1 VLRGYLDYLEVVPGS
16 PIRARVSGTDSDP
29 AVQVLKVSH
38 SDPHPDGPGFL
49 ADKQLWPVT
58 PLRPVG
64 EQATL
69 AGSFGIID
77 HCFTAAEPAATL
89 ALWVQPTRIDDHAV
103 IASWLTA
110 SGPLLLVID
119 HGRFAIKLTGGSE
132 SDGRALLAAPH
143 DVRERVWYFVA
154 AGFDAGAGSTLL
166 AWAQAGRTGGPY
178 VLTGRSAD
186 LMRPAA
192 GSSLLLGAGP
202 GADGPRADLDGK
214 ISAPSLIAAAPD
226 AIALMDIMN
235 WGAERAAGDAA
246 LLARWVFGPDGDPDR
261 IADRSGRARHG
272 RLVNAPSL
280 GVTGPPEAGR
290 AREDTARAEGRSG
303 YATAHFHRDDLED
316 CGWPDTHEIA
326 VPAGAASGIYV
337 LRVGDRGGAA
347 DLPFVVESP
356 DTPPVLLVVPTFTWQ
371 AYANLGRDPARYP
384 GLSHYALH
392 RDGSP
397 VYVTTR
403 LKPMPTIE
411 PGARLEVDQ
420 VDSFAGAEAD
430 APGGATHLLMAD
442 LYVNRWLE
450 RSGVPFGAVTD
461 GTIHARGAAALA
473 GCAAVVLS
481 AHPEYWTAP
490 MLDALESFIDGG
502 GSVLYLGGNGLYWVT
517 SVHPAKPHLLEV
529 RRQAGSQ
536 TSSAEPGEARH
547 VFDDQPGGIWSACG
561 RPPDRLVSVGF
572 AGFGWD
578 TGVPYLRTEAS
589 FAPEFA
595 WVFDGTGPAAIGT
608 EGLNLGGAV
617 AIEFDSHSP
626 GLAPDGCTVLAS
638 ARPDAGG
645 FFRSY
650 EDGIGRAPDPLVRC
664 DMTIR
669 QTPSG
674 GLVFSLGSIAA
685 SGCLSVRD
693 GQNDLA
699 RICTNVLRRTLG

>member
-1 VLRGYLDYLEVVPGS
+1 VLRGYLDYLEVMPGS

-29 AVQVLKVSH
+29 VVQVLKISH

-49 ADKQLWPVT
+49 ADEQMWPVAF
-58 PLRPVG
+58 LGPVA
-64 EQATL
+64 EQATE

-77 HCFTAAEPAATL
+77 HCFTGDERAATL
-89 ALWVQPTRIDDHAV
+89 ALWVLPTRIDDRAV

-110 SGPLLLVID
+110 SGPLLLVIG
-119 HGRFAIKLTGGSE
+119 HGRFALELAGGTE
-132 SDGRALLAAPH
+132 PGGRVLLAAPH
-143 DVRERVWYFVA
+143 DLRERVWYFVA
-154 AGFDAGAGSTLL
+154 AGFDVDAGSTVL

-178 VLTGRSAD
+178 VLTGRSAG
-186 LMRPAA
+186 LARPAA
-192 GSSLLLGAGP
+192 GSPLLFGAEPAAGR
-202 GADGPRADLDGK
+202 PRAGLDGK
-214 ISAPSLIAAAPD
+214 ISAPAMISAAPD
-226 AIALMDIMN
+226 AIGLMDIMN
-235 WGAERAAGDAA
+235 WGVERAAREAP

-261 IADRSGRARHG
+261 IADRFGHDRNG

-280 GVTGPPEAGR
+280 GVTGPPQTGRTGGGEAPAAG
-290 AREDTARAEGRSG
+290 GPG
-303 YATAHFHRDDLED
+303 YATVHFHGDDLED
-316 CGWPDTHEIA
+316 CGWPDTHEVT
-326 VPAGAASGIYV
+326 VPADAASGLYV
-337 LRVGDRGGAA
+337 LRVAGRDGTV
-347 DLPFVVESP
+347 DLPFVVEP
-356 DTPPVLLVVPTFTWQ
+356 LDVPPVLLVVPTFTWQ

-420 VDSFAGAEAD
+420 VDSFAGTGAD

-442 LYVNRWLE
+442 LYINRWLE
-450 RSGVPFGAVTD
+450 RTSVPFGAVTD
-461 GTIHARGAAALA
+461 GTIHARGRAALA
-473 GCAAVVLS
+473 GCRTLVLS
-481 AHPEYWTAP
+481 AHPEYWTGP
-490 MLDALESFIDGG
+490 MLDALESFINAG

-536 TSSAEPGEARH
+536 TSSAEPGEAHH

-578 TGVPYLRTEAS
+578 TGVPYRRTEAS
-589 FAPEFA
+589 FSPRFA
-595 WVFDGTGPAAIGT
+595 WVFDGTESAEIGA

-617 AIEFDSHSP
+617 AIEFDRYSA
-626 GLAPDGCTVLAS
+626 GLAPEGCTVLAS
-638 ARPDAGG
+638 ARPAAGG

-664 DMTIR
+664 DMTVR
-669 QTPSG
+669 TTPAA

-699 RICTNVLRRTLG
+699 RICTNVLHRTLG